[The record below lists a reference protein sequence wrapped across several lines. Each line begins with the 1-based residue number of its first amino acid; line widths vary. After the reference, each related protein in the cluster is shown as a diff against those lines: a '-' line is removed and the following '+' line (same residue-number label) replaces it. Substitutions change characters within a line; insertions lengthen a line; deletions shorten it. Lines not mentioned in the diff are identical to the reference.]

1 MKNHFSQLNKAFENR
16 IRLGIMSMLMVN
28 DQVDFNTFKETLEL
42 TDGNL
47 ASHLSSLE
55 KIGYVGAVKKFIG
68 KKPNTSYSATKV
80 GVQAFKAHIDALE
93 KILKENKL

>member
-1 MKNHFSQLNKAFENR
+1 MKNYFRKLNKAFENR

-28 DQVDFNTFKETLEL
+28 EQVEFVTFKETLEL

-55 KIGYVGAVKKFIG
+55 KLGYVASLKRFIG
-68 KKPNTSYSATKV
+68 KKPNTSYSVTKI
-80 GVQAFKAHIDALE
+80 GENAFKEHINALE
-93 KILKENKL
+93 KILKENHS